1 MQKRIHKNKAKQAPV
16 MADGIVGRWRD
27 LYLSIVQATKPFLF
41 GLLLLAAQ
49 LVSSN
54 QILASETLIRHQL
67 EVRLDPEQGRIE
79 VRDQMRLPE
88 PKSQWSLILHTGL
101 DPKIIDGEATLTR
114 VSAFGPLVE
123 YRLSLETPG
132 TVTLAY
138 GGRIRHDLE
147 HIDESLGRARQWSR
161 GTIAPDGVFLDAGSG
176 WYPRIPESRQSF
188 VLDVRLPEGWSAI
201 SQGAGTTDPARGRS
215 HWSESQPQDDIY
227 LIAGRFHAYH
237 KRSADVQA
245 EAQVYLREP
254 DTALAER
261 YLDATLEY
269 LAFYSDLIGPY
280 PFAKFALVENF
291 WESGYGMPSFTLL
304 GPQVV
309 RLPFILQTSYPHE
322 ILHNWW
328 GNGVY
333 VDYDSGNW
341 SEGLTN
347 YLADYWL
354 MERAGRG
361 IEGRRDMLKS
371 FADYVRQGRDFPL
384 TEFVQRHGADT
395 QAIGYNKGAMVFHM
409 LRRELGDET
418 FIQGLRRFY
427 ADNRFRAAGYA
438 DLRLA
443 FERVSGRDLDT
454 FFAAW
459 VERAGAPSLALE
471 DVETRSTPE
480 GYRISGRIRQTQSE
494 PPFPLSL
501 PVVIDLDSGESV
513 IETIASHEHET
524 RFDIALR
531 SAPVRLRLDP
541 DFEVFRA
548 LAPGELPVTLSTL
561 FGAEQGL
568 ILIPAAAPEALQSG
582 YRRLAERWCVGHPG
596 WRVAEDREFE
606 HLPDDRPVWLL
617 GWENR
622 HLEAF
627 ARDAAD
633 FALTLDDGQAPRLAL
648 TSKPNGMNA
657 TLDPMTDSPVLTRRM
672 ADQPIAWMAT
682 RLPDALPALARK
694 LPHYGKYS
702 VLSFSGPESTNTL
715 KGQWPTGDSALTSRL
730 LSRARTR

>member
-1 MQKRIHKNKAKQAPV
+1 MIATYDHRWPTAGLAQDTMHRLGSAGIWGLVVLSAWLWLHASPPLADPLPSAP
-16 MADGIVGRWRD
+16 
-27 LYLSIVQATKPFLF
+27 P
-41 GLLLLAAQ
+41 
-49 LVSSN
+49 
-54 QILASETLIRHQL
+54 LIQHHL
-67 EVRLDPEQGRIE
+67 EVRLAPEQGRIE

-88 PKSQWSLILHTGL
+88 SQSQWSLILHSGL
-101 DPKIIDGEATLTR
+101 NPRVSDNEATLTR
-114 VSAFGPLVE
+114 VSSFGNLTE
-123 YRLSLETPG
+123 YRLIPKIPG
-132 TVTLAY
+132 AVTLTYA
-138 GGRIRHDLE
+138 GRIRHDLE
-147 HIDESLGRARQWSR
+147 HIDEGLGRVHQWSR

-176 WYPRIPESRQSF
+176 WYPRIPDSHQSF

-201 SQGAGTTDPARGRS
+201 SQGAGTTDPVQGRS

-227 LIAGRFHAYH
+227 LVAGRFYAYH
-237 KRSADVQA
+237 KRSADGQA

-254 DTALAER
+254 DAALAER

-304 GPQVV
+304 GPRVI

-333 VDYDSGNW
+333 VDYESGNW

-361 IEGRRDMLKS
+361 IEGRRDMLKG

-384 TEFVQRHGADT
+384 TQFVQRHGADT

-443 FERVSGRDLDT
+443 FERVSGRDLGA

-459 VERAGAPSLALE
+459 IERAGAPSLALE
-471 DVETRSTPE
+471 DVKTLSTPE
-480 GYRISGRIRQTQSE
+480 GYRISGRIRQTQPE

-513 IETIASHEHET
+513 IETIASHERET

-568 ILIPAAAPEALQSG
+568 ILIPTAASEALQSG

-596 WRVAEDREFE
+596 WRVAEDQEFE
-606 HLPDDRPVWLL
+606 RLPEDRPIWLL

-622 HLEAF
+622 HLAAF
-627 ARDAAD
+627 ARDAAE
-633 FALTLDDGQAPRLAL
+633 FALSLDDGQAPRLTL
-648 TSKPNGMNA
+648 TSNPNGINA
-657 TLDPMTDSPVLTRRM
+657 TLDPMTDSLVLTRRM

-682 RLPDALPALARK
+682 RLPEALPALARK

-702 VLSFSGPESTNTL
+702 VLSFSGPEATNTL
-715 KGQWPTGDSALTSRL
+715 KGQWPTGDSALTYRL
-730 LSRARTR
+730 QP

>member
-1 MQKRIHKNKAKQAPV
+1 MHQTGSAGVWALV
-16 MADGIVGRWRD
+16 VLA
-27 LYLSIVQATKPFLF
+27 A
-41 GLLLLAAQ
+41 LLWLDSPRLLADPAH
-49 LVSSN
+49 S
-54 QILASETLIRHQL
+54 APPLIRHQL
-67 EVRLDPEQGRIE
+67 EVRLDPESGRIE

-88 PKSQWSLILHTGL
+88 SKSQWSLILHTGL
-101 DPKIIDGEATLTR
+101 EPRLIDGEATLTH
-114 VSAFGPLVE
+114 VSAFGHLAE
-123 YRLSLETPG
+123 YRLHLKTPG
-132 TVTLAY
+132 AVTLAY

-147 HIDESLGRARQWSR
+147 RIDESLGRARQWSR
-161 GTIAPDGVFLDAGSG
+161 GTIAPAGVFLDGGSG
-176 WYPRIPESRQSF
+176 WYPRIPDSHQSF
-188 VLDVRLPEGWSAI
+188 SLDVRLPEGWSAI
-201 SQGAGTTDPARGRS
+201 TQGTGTTDPATGQS

-237 KRSADVQA
+237 QRTAGVQA

-254 DTALAER
+254 DTALAKR
-261 YLDATLEY
+261 YLDATLDY
-269 LAFYSDLIGPY
+269 LALYSDLIGPY

-304 GPQVV
+304 GPRVI

-333 VDYDSGNW
+333 VDYESGNW

-361 IEGRRDMLKS
+361 VEGRRDMLKS
-371 FADYVRQGRDFPL
+371 FADYVRRGRDFPL
-384 TEFVQRHGADT
+384 AEFVQRHGADS

-438 DLRLA
+438 DLRRA
-443 FERVSGRDLDT
+443 FERVSGRNLGA

-459 VERAGAPSLALE
+459 VERAGAPHLALE

-480 GYRISGRIRQTQSE
+480 GYRISGRIRQTQPE

-501 PVVIDLDSGESV
+501 PVAIDLDSGQSV
-513 IETIASHEHET
+513 IERIVSRERET

-531 SAPVRLRLDP
+531 SAPVRLRIDP

-548 LAPGELPVTLSTL
+548 LAPGELPVTLSNL
-561 FGAEQGL
+561 FGADQGL
-568 ILIPAAAPEALQSG
+568 ILIPADAPDALRSG
-582 YRRLAERWCVGHPG
+582 YRRLAETWRAGHPD
-596 WRVAEDREFE
+596 WRVAEDREFD
-606 HLPDDRPVWLL
+606 HLPDDRPIWLL

-622 HLEAF
+622 HLATF
-627 ARDAAD
+627 ARDAAE
-633 FALTLDDGQAPRLAL
+633 FSLTLDIQRLAL
-648 TSKPNGMNA
+648 SQASEPSFVNTDLAPE
-657 TLDPMTDSPVLTRRM
+657 TDSAVLTRRIE
-672 ADQPIAWMAT
+672 DRPVAWLAT
-682 RLPDALPALARK
+682 RDPGALPALARK
-694 LPHYGKYS
+694 LPHYGQYS
-702 VLSFSGPESTNTL
+702 YLIFNGPEAINRL
-715 KGQWPTGDSALTSRL
+715 KGQWPSGDSALSHRRSPSTV
-730 LSRARTR
+730 RAVPVQPR

>member
-1 MQKRIHKNKAKQAPV
+1 M
-16 MADGIVGRWRD
+16 
-27 LYLSIVQATKPFLF
+27 
-41 GLLLLAAQ
+41 
-49 LVSSN
+49 
-54 QILASETLIRHQL
+54 LASELLIRHHL
-67 EVRLDPEQGRIE
+67 EVRLDPEQGLIE
-79 VRDQMRLPE
+79 VRDRMRLPAS
-88 PKSQWSLILHTGL
+88 KSQWSLILHTGL

-114 VSAFGPLVE
+114 VSGFGHLVE
-123 YRLSLETPG
+123 YRLSLKTPG
-132 TVTLAY
+132 AVTLAY

-147 HIDESLGRARQWSR
+147 RIDESLGRARQWSH
-161 GTIAPDGVFLDAGSG
+161 GTIAPDGVFLDGNSG
-176 WYPRIPESRQSF
+176 WYPRIPESHQAF

-201 SQGAGTTDPARGRS
+201 AQGAGTTDPAKGRS
-215 HWSESQPQDDIY
+215 HWSELQPQDDIY

-237 KRSADVQA
+237 KRSDNVQA

-254 DTALAER
+254 DAALAER

-304 GPQVV
+304 GPQVI

-333 VDYDSGNW
+333 VDYGSGNW

-361 IEGRRDMLKS
+361 VEGRRDMLKS

-443 FERVSGRDLDT
+443 FEHVSGRDLSA

-459 VERAGAPSLALE
+459 IERAGAPSLAL
-471 DVETRSTPE
+471 DTVETKSTAE
-480 GYRISGRIRQTQSE
+480 GYRISGRIRQTQPE
-494 PPFPLSL
+494 PPFPLAI

-513 IETIASHEHET
+513 VETVISHARET
-524 RFDIALR
+524 RFDLALR

-548 LAPGELPVTLSTL
+548 LAAGELPVTLSNL
-561 FGAEQGL
+561 FGSEQGL

-582 YRRLAERWCVGHPG
+582 YRRLAESWRAGHPG
-596 WRVAEDREFE
+596 WQIDEDQAVER
-606 HLPDDRPVWLL
+606 LPTDRPVWLL

-622 HLEAF
+622 HLAAF

-633 FALTLDDGQAPRLAL
+633 FALTPDDDQAPRLTL
-648 TSKPNGMNA
+648 TSAPNGMNA
-657 TLDPMTDSPVLTRRM
+657 TLDPATDSPVLTRRLE
-672 ADQPIAWMAT
+672 DRPVAWMAT
-682 RLPDALPALARK
+682 HTPDALPALARK

-702 VLSFSGPESTNTL
+702 YLSFSGPEATNSL
-715 KGQWPTGDSALTSRL
+715 KGQWPAGDSSLTYRPSPPAQ
-730 LSRARTR
+730 SSNEDQATD

>member
-1 MQKRIHKNKAKQAPV
+1 M
-16 MADGIVGRWRD
+16 
-27 LYLSIVQATKPFLF
+27 
-41 GLLLLAAQ
+41 LAAQ
-49 LVSSN
+49 LPAISQAS
-54 QILASETLIRHQL
+54 ASETLIQHQL
-67 EVRLDPEQGRIE
+67 DVQLAPEQGHIE
-79 VRDQMRLPE
+79 VRDQMRFPE
-88 PKSQWSLILHTGL
+88 SKSQWSLILHTGL
-101 DPKIIDGEATLTR
+101 DPKIIAGKATLTR
-114 VSAFGPLVE
+114 VSAFGHLTE
-123 YRLSLETPG
+123 YRLHLETPDP
-132 TVTLAY
+132 VTLAY
-138 GGRIRHDLE
+138 GGRIQHDLE
-147 HIDESLGRARQWSR
+147 RIDESLGRAHQWSR
-161 GTIAPDGVFLDAGSG
+161 GTIAPDGVFLDGNSG
-176 WYPRIPESRQSF
+176 WYPRIPESHQAF
-188 VLDVRLPEGWSAI
+188 ELDIQLPEGWSAI
-201 SQGAGTTDPARGRS
+201 SQGSGTTDPATGHAR
-215 HWSESQPQDDIY
+215 WSESQPQDDIY
-227 LIAGRFHAYH
+227 LIAGRFQAY
-237 KRSADVQA
+237 RQRADGVPA
-245 EAQVYLREP
+245 EAQVYLRQP
-254 DTALAER
+254 DAALAER

-269 LAFYSDLIGPY
+269 LTVYSDLIGPY

-304 GPQVV
+304 GPRVI

-333 VDYDSGNW
+333 VDYESGNW

-361 IEGRRDMLKS
+361 VEGRRDMLKS

-384 TEFVQRHGADT
+384 TEFVQRHGADS

-438 DLRLA
+438 DLRRA
-443 FERVSGRDLDT
+443 FEHVSGRDLGA

-459 VERAGAPSLALE
+459 VERAGAPSLALDE
-471 DVETRSTPE
+471 VETRSTPE
-480 GYRISGRIRQTQSE
+480 GYRISGRIRQTQSG

-501 PVVIDLDSGESV
+501 SVVIDLDSGESV
-513 IETIASHEHET
+513 IETIISRERET
-524 RFDIALR
+524 RFEIALR

-548 LAPGELPVTLSTL
+548 LAPGELPVTLSNL

-582 YRRLAERWCVGHPG
+582 YRQLAESWRAGHPG
-596 WRVAEDREFE
+596 WQIDDDQAVER
-606 HLPDDRPVWLL
+606 LPDDRPVWLL

-622 HLEAF
+622 HLATF
-627 ARDAAD
+627 ARDATD
-633 FALTLDDGQAPRLAL
+633 FALTLDDGTASRLTL
-648 TSKPNGMNA
+648 TSEPSQMNA
-657 TLDPMTDSPVLTRRM
+657 TFDPKTDSPVLTRWM
-672 ADQPIAWMAT
+672 AERPVAWMAT
-682 RLPDALPALARK
+682 REPSALPALARK

-702 VLSFSGPESTNTL
+702 VLSFSGPEATNQL
-715 KGQWPTGDSALTSRL
+715 KGQWPAGESSLTYRPSPPAQSGDEGQATD
-730 LSRARTR
+730 